1 MNISSCYIGSWTVSP
16 DLLLHKN
23 TNAIGGLEIEGA
35 SFASFFNNEDINF
48 LFNAS
53 VSTLKEGTRSTILL
67 RKKCLESKNRIFLA
81 SISLRSESAAPS
93 VLIEMYSKPGTADF
107 DKDAFSHINI
117 FSAIFRKTP
126 EYFVI
131 YNNRH
136 EAILASD
143 QIHEWAG
150 ADELPNAAAMPV
162 DTTTEEYQRELRKS
176 FQEKRF
182 VMLQQKQIKGDE
194 HPVLLIFEPLV
205 NERSEVQFVY
215 LFCYDIVDLN
225 TADIIVLNQ
234 FLAIE
239 SAMDGIALLNE
250 KGEYTYLNDA
260 HVKIFGYETE
270 QELVGKTWTAIYGP
284 EEIERISN
292 NLFPLL
298 MANGKW
304 SGETKGLSK
313 QGTPVIQDISLTALP
328 NGGLVCVCR
337 DVTQRKRH
345 EKQLELNDRIL
356 RNTHSMIIIT
366 NANREIEWVNEAF
379 CNMTG
384 YCLEEVIGRRPGD
397 FLQGKDT
404 DKATIIHMSDRLKN
418 NQPFTCETINYTK
431 DGRPYWIEI
440 KCQPLF
446 GPDGKIEKYFAI
458 EEDISYRKQS
468 QLALRKSQLLLET
481 AMEASGNAVWE
492 WDLNTN
498 KITSINLKNL
508 LGYDD
513 NEMITEA
520 QEYLSWV
527 HPEDRM
533 NAAEFINLYTGG
545 NRQYGE
551 HQERIRTKS
560 GEYIW
565 ILQRSRAVEWDSE
578 GKPIRVVGS
587 AININPIITMTQ
599 QLAASEE
606 RWKIALEGS
615 GAGIGEIDI
624 NENKVWYSLKAA
636 QLLGFASP
644 DKISTSYDDFLET
657 IHPEDL
663 PGAKDIVNKHLN
675 GETPSFE
682 MEFRMLCKDK
692 SYRWFDFHGI
702 ISKRNADGSPKA
714 FIGSAYDITDRKL
727 FEEKL
732 KLSEERWKFAIDGA
746 NAGIWDWD
754 IHSNTVYYSDKA
766 KELHGIF
773 EKGNTFPAISYFAEK
788 LLPEDRLRVV
798 EEAYEM
804 ISGKADRL
812 ESEYRIIH
820 SEKGICWINDRA
832 MVVSR
837 DENGKANRVIGI
849 FFDVTEKKLLD
860 EKLRESEQRWIFAL
874 EGSSSGVWDYNL
886 PTGDVFYSRK
896 LKELLGYSADESFEN
911 SINTWSKL
919 VHPDDVEMAN
929 LQIQKFITG
938 EAPTYENE
946 QRAMHKDGTYHWY
959 LNRAIIADKDENG
972 IATRLIG
979 TVADITNRKK
989 NELEL
994 IKAKEMAEGSAKAK
1008 RLFLANMSHEIRT
1021 PMNAILGLSEQLRSS
1036 LLHPDQEFL
1045 INIINDAA
1053 RSLQVL
1059 IDDILDFSKI
1069 EEGKLS
1075 LEYIDFD
1082 LHEQV
1087 RRIISMLLHK
1097 AQEKNISIRMEFDWK
1112 IAHIVKGDPNRLS
1125 QILINIVGNAIKFTR
1140 EGYVLVTCRLQETHE
1155 KKQLITFT
1163 VSDTGVGMTEESL
1176 ANIFTEFYQED
1187 QSIARKFGG
1196 TGLGLSISKNL
1207 VELMGGDITI
1217 ESKKHIGTQVHIT
1230 IPFEMSEHKYLPFVR
1245 IEDAIN
1251 KKVFKNKKILLVED
1265 NKVNRIVASII
1276 LKKMNMK
1283 IDEAE
1288 NGKVALYY
1296 TQEHEYDLILMD
1308 LQMPE
1313 MDGITATRIIRENNI
1328 QTPIIALTANAV
1340 HDELEELLEKGFNSY
1355 LVKPFEEKKLL
1366 LKIQEQLETPED
1378 KANVLLERTAPA
1390 KKERNSIR
1398 KSILLSGGGNEAM
1411 LSVLVDALKL
1421 ELNEALE
1428 SLQIALATNDAVF
1441 IKKIAHKQK
1450 SMLLSLDINDES
1462 DTIHFL
1468 SKMNIH
1474 EVSTEEIREKSIRLF
1489 NFFTSLK
1496 EETYREFPDLV
1507 NR

>member
-1 MNISSCYIGSWTVSP
+1 MNVTSCHIGTWFVSP
-16 DLLLHKN
+16 ELILQPNSAGLGELKIEQTTFSTFFLRADLERLFSN
-23 TNAIGGLEIEGA
+23 TLETIRNGG
-35 SFASFFNNEDINF
+35 S
-48 LFNAS
+48 
-53 VSTLKEGTRSTILL
+53 STMLL
-67 RKKCLESKNRIFLA
+67 RKNTADKTNRIFLA
-81 SISLRSESAAPS
+81 GIQLLSAEKGTS
-93 VLIEMYSKPGTADF
+93 VQIEMYSKPGTAEF

-117 FSAIFRKTP
+117 FSSIFRKTP

-131 YNNRH
+131 YNNKQ
-136 EAILASD
+136 EAVLISD
-143 QIHEWAG
+143 QINEWACKEEM
-150 ADELPNAAAMPV
+150 ANAPAMPV
-162 DTTTEEYQRELRKS
+162 DNNTEEYQRELSKS

-215 LFCYDIVDLN
+215 LFCYNIVDLN

-292 NLFPLL
+292 DLFPLL

-313 QGTPVIQDISLTALP
+313 QGTTVIQDISLTALP

-366 NANREIEWVNEAF
+366 NADRQIEWVNESF
-379 CNMTG
+379 CQMTG
-384 YCLEEVIGRRPGD
+384 YSFEEVLGKRPGE
-397 FLQGKDT
+397 FLQGKET
-404 DKATIIHMSDRLKN
+404 DKKTIEHMSDRLKN

-458 EEDISYRKQS
+458 EEDITYRKQS

-492 WDLNTN
+492 WDLSTN

-533 NAAEFINLYTGG
+533 NASEFLNLYTGG

-551 HQERIRTKS
+551 HQERIRTKT

-565 ILQRSRAVEWDSE
+565 ILQRSRAVEWDAE

-624 NENKVWYSLKAA
+624 TENKVWYSLKAA
-636 QLLGFASP
+636 QLLGYSSP
-644 DKISTSYDDFLET
+644 EEISPNYDDFLTT

-663 PGAKDIVNKHLN
+663 PNAKEIVNKHLN

-692 SYRWFDFHGI
+692 TYRWYDFHGI
-702 ISKRNADGSPKA
+702 ISKRNSDGSPRA

-754 IHSNTVYYSDKA
+754 IISNTVYYSDKA

-773 EKGNTFPAISYFAEK
+773 EKGNTFPAISYFTEK
-788 LLPEDRLRVV
+788 LLPEDKLRVV
-798 EEAYEM
+798 EEAYDL
-804 ISGKADRL
+804 ISGKSDRL
-812 ESEYRIIH
+812 ESEYRIVH
-820 SEKGICWINDRA
+820 AEKGICWINDRA

-837 DENGKANRVIGI
+837 DKDGKANRVIGI

-886 PTGDVFYSRK
+886 LNGDVFYSQK
-896 LKELLGYSADESFEN
+896 LKELLGYSADEPFEN
-911 SINTWSKL
+911 TINTWSKL
-919 VHPDDVEMAN
+919 VHPDDVDMAN
-929 LQIQKFITG
+929 LQIQEFITG
-938 EAPTYENE
+938 QRQTYENE
-946 QRAMHKDGTYHWY
+946 QRAMHKDGSYHWY
-959 LNRAIIADKDENG
+959 LNRAIIADKDEKG
-972 IATRLIG
+972 MATRLIG
-979 TVADITNRKK
+979 TVSDITNRKK

-1097 AQEKNISIRMEFDWK
+1097 AQEKNISIRMDFDWK
-1112 IAHIVKGDPNRLS
+1112 VAHIVKGDPNRLS

-1140 EGYVLVTCRLQETHE
+1140 EGYVLVTCRLQEAFD

-1176 ANIFTEFYQED
+1176 GNIFTEFYQED

-1217 ESKKHIGTQVHIT
+1217 ESKKNFGTQVHIS
-1230 IPFEMSEHKYLPFVR
+1230 IPFEVSEHKYLPNVR
-1245 IEDAIN
+1245 MEDAIN
-1251 KKVFKNKKILLVED
+1251 KKVFANKKILLVED

-1296 TQEHEYDLILMD
+1296 TQENEYDVILMD

-1313 MDGITATRIIRENNI
+1313 MDGITTTRIIRENNI

-1340 HDELEELLEKGFNSY
+1340 HDELEELLDKGFNSY

-1366 LKIQEQLETPED
+1366 LKIQEQIERPED
-1378 KANVLLERTAPA
+1378 KPHVSEEKTTLV

-1411 LSVLVDALKL
+1411 VGVLVDALKL
-1421 ELNEALE
+1421 ELNETLE
-1428 SLQIALATNDAVF
+1428 SLQIALATNDAAM
-1441 IKKIAHKQK
+1441 IKKIAHKEK

-1468 SKMNIH
+1468 SKMNTN
-1474 EVSTEEIREKSIRLF
+1474 EVTIEEVREKTIRLF
-1489 NFFTSLK
+1489 NFFSSLK
-1496 EETYREFPDLV
+1496 DATIKEFPDMV
-1507 NR
+1507 KN